1 MPYFNDKLCYMIN
14 SLILTENGNP
24 HINQDTILEFN
35 KIIKIVD
42 PWGKT
47 KIFIIL
53 LKFIIVIL

>member
-1 MPYFNDKLCYMIN
+1 MIN